1 MSEIFQK
8 VAYLGLRN
16 DDGSYLINVPL
27 YIKVSE
33 VTKNGVTKMQ
43 EDLIHKVS
51 EIMMERYEK
60 QINEEFRK
68 MKKEKKNNE
77 NLQNGM

>member
-1 MSEIFQK
+1 MSETFQK

-60 QINEEFRK
+60 QINEEFERR
-68 MKKEKKNNE
+68 KKEKK
-77 NLQNGM
+77 